1 MSDEIE
7 GLGGLVN
14 AVLAAKALDTPSA
27 GDASCAA
34 ADDAADHG
42 NCPNCDAVLHGNFCG
57 QCGQR
62 AHVHRTITGVGHEF
76 LHYITHFDGKAWHTL
91 PMLAFRPGRLTRDY
105 IEGKRARYIAPV
117 PLFLLV
123 IFLMFF
129 VFSFVHL
136 NQGSVRVNTT
146 PAQAKMSMAELDK
159 EIERIDTQM
168 ATVSALPASDPSRKG
183 RINDLKL
190 ERAGIVATHE
200 QMEAVADGK
209 PADIDILSRKLG
221 KEVSNNLDNGTLNI
235 NIGSENFN
243 EQAKTAL
250 KNPQLFIYKVQSKA
264 YKLSFLLVPLSLPWL
279 WLMFAWRRDIGM
291 YDHAIFALYSISF
304 MSLLFVIASAALA
317 LGLTDGSIF
326 LYLLIPAVVHMF
338 FQLKGAYSL
347 GTVGAAWRTA
357 ALSLASIITLA
368 LYLMILLVIGLLG

>member
-7 GLGGLVN
+7 ALGALTTAG
-14 AVLAAKALDTPSA
+14 LAARALDTPA
-27 GDASCAA
+27 PGTAV
-34 ADDAADHG
+34 DHG
-42 NCPNCDAVLHGNFCG
+42 ICANCDAPLHGHFCADCG
-57 QCGQR
+57 QH
-62 AHVHRTITGVGHEF
+62 AHIHRTLAGVGHDF
-76 LHYITHFDGKAWHTL
+76 LHGITHFDSKTWKTL
-91 PMLAFRPGRLTRDY
+91 PMLVFRPGRLTRDY
-105 IEGKRARYIAPV
+105 IEGKRARYIGPV

-129 VFSFVHL
+129 VFSFVQL
-136 NQGSVRVNTT
+136 NEGGVRVNAT

-183 RINDLKL
+183 RITGLKL

-209 PADIDILSRKLG
+209 PADIYDLSGKLG
-221 KEVSNNLDNGTLNI
+221 QEITNNLENGNLNV
-235 NIGSENFN
+235 NIGSENAN
-243 EQAKTAL
+243 KQAIKAL
-250 KNPQLFIYKVQSKA
+250 KNPQLFLYKLQSKA

-279 WLMFAWRRDIGM
+279 WLMFAWRRSVGM

-304 MSLLFVIASAALA
+304 MSLLFIVASAALA
-317 LGLTDGSIF
+317 LNLANGSIF

-338 FQLKGAYSL
+338 FQLKGTYSL
-347 GTVGAAWRTA
+347 GTAGAAWRTA
-357 ALSLASIITLA
+357 ALSLASIITLS
-368 LYLMILLVIGLLG
+368 LYLTILLVIGLLG